1 MRAGGACVA
10 IVLVAAAA
18 TVLHAQFKRPRAE
31 VVPVVETASVAPGGE
46 ARLALKVTLPPKV
59 HVQSDKPSDP
69 SLIPTV
75 LTLDLPKGLSVSQTV
90 YPKSEPLKQEGVRDP
105 LSVFGSEFT
114 IRILLKVARDV
125 APGAL
130 VVPGRLRYQACDET
144 TCFPPATAEA
154 KWSLQVR
161 RGEKQRPSAATHD
174 SSR

>member
-1 MRAGGACVA
+1 MRAGRACIT
-10 IVLVAAAA
+10 IVLVTAAA
-18 TVLHAQFKRPRAE
+18 TVLHSQVRRPRAE
-31 VVPVVETASVAPGGE
+31 LVPVVETTTVAPGGE

-59 HVQSDKPSDP
+59 HVQSDKPNDP

-75 LTLDLPKGLSVSQTV
+75 VTLDLPKGLSVTQTV
-90 YPKSEPLKQEGVRDP
+90 YPKSEQLKQEGVKDL

-114 IRILLKVARDV
+114 VRILLKVARDV

-144 TCFPPATAEA
+144 TCFPPATADA

-161 RGEKQRPSAATHD
+161 RAGPQRTPAAKHD